1 MLLFPVL
8 GNRILMGLPVKHHLL
23 ICRLLTS
30 LLYLLLIHL
39 SLIHLLLIQLLLIHL
54 LLIHLLL
61 LLLLSVPRPML
72 LLWRLRKIEQFLLHA
87 LKKLHLHLHL

>member
-1 MLLFPVL
+1 M
-8 GNRILMGLPVKHHLL
+8 LMGLPVKHHLL

-39 SLIHLLLIQLLLIHL
+39 SLIHLLLIHLLLIHL
-54 LLIHLLL
+54 LLIHLL

>member
-39 SLIHLLLIQLLLIHL
+39 SLIHLLLIHL
-54 LLIHLLL
+54 LLIHLL

>member
-61 LLLLSVPRPML
+61 LLLSVPRPML